1 MPQEVEAS
9 TKMGRESGAG
19 GMAMVE
25 PRKGESKAC
34 FHQSISAANDVDTA
48 RERNGDAPGG
58 NRQTKDLRECSFVRD
73 ERRTRQQ

>member
-1 MPQEVEAS
+1 MPQEVDAS
-9 TKMGRESGAG
+9 TKTGRESGAG

-25 PRKGESKAC
+25 PTKGALKVRP
-34 FHQSISAANDVDTA
+34 HQSISAANSCETG